1 MFGSKH
7 ITRKA
12 RRALTIGLLAASFAA
27 PAAHANDG
35 LVDDWFRDPQV
46 VPMASIGLID
56 VTAKESSRP
65 IASVAT
71 VSTAHDRLVDD
82 WFRNQQ
88 LVPMASIGLI
98 DVTAKESSRP
108 IAVPQVITTHAGG
121 QRVRLGGLRYR
132 RRRDVGPR
140 AHRRRS
146 RPGRRLAAPQEQHAQ
161 NLLSSLQLD
170 ARDGPFGA
178 RRSCRL
184 GGQLRSG
191 ARPGSSCSDRS

>member
-1 MFGSKH
+1 MFGSMY

-27 PAAHANDG
+27 PAAHANNR

-71 VSTAHDRLVDD
+71 VSIAHDRLVDD

-108 IAVPQVITTHAGG
+108 IAVPQIITSTQAGNAFAWG
-121 QRVRLGGLRYR
+121 DFGIGAGAMLGVVLIVGALALGAGSLR
-132 RRRDVGPR
+132 
-140 AHRRRS
+140 HR
-146 RPGRRLAAPQEQHAQ
+146 
-161 NLLSSLQLD
+161 SST
-170 ARDGPFGA
+170 
-178 RRSCRL
+178 
-184 GGQLRSG
+184 LRTS
-191 ARPGSSCSDRS
+191 